1 MDAIEILD
9 EMRDKVLALPAKSR
23 LRLRYRNLRQGLAN
37 ATEEVRAGDYCG
49 HGFLNDPADMAE
61 TLRQDVEAVYASLSI
76 APGHPEWNKA
86 ALTVENAIRDC
97 RRATCKK

>member
-37 ATEEVRAGDYCG
+37 TTEEVQAGDYAG
-49 HGFLNDPADMAE
+49 HGFLTDPRDMAE
-61 TLRQDVEAVYASLSI
+61 TLRQDVEAVYSSLSI
-76 APGHPEWNKA
+76 GPEHPAWNEA
-86 ALTVENAIRDC
+86 ALAVENAIRDS
-97 RRATCKK
+97 RRAACKK